1 MQIKKGGGRGAKA
14 RPSPV
19 SYQDPPLTALLPCHT
34 EVLKTRA
41 KPGSWCSQYTSY
53 LPSSGRVAHSL
64 LTAGTTPLP
73 RTIPCS
79 HTAPPLSFYMLNHKS
94 AMSFTETTAKSGIF
108 CLSIFILPKP
118 LMVSGCADLKRYVG
132 HCAYTILF

>member
-1 MQIKKGGGRGAKA
+1 MGGGGQKRGQAL
-14 RPSPV
+14 SPTKT
-19 SYQDPPLTALLPCHT
+19 PPLTALLPCHT
-34 EVLKTRA
+34 GVLKTRA

-64 LTAGTTPLP
+64 LTAGTTPLT

-94 AMSFTETTAKSGIF
+94 AMSFTESTAKSGIF